1 MKPSD
6 ALSRSLPVPAALPG
20 EEQLTRDLLGLEE
33 VLSQSAGGAAR
44 TSMRVQRL
52 AREIEQVLGHTR
64 SMEETLEGLGT
75 TISRSAEAAE
85 EGAAATRR
93 MADLTQKGQNES
105 QGAVSTVQ
113 ELQRQTALTSER
125 LESLLSRIPQ
135 VAEVAKVIAEIAD
148 RTGLLSLNAAIEAA
162 HAGAAGRG
170 FAVVAE
176 EVRKLADR
184 TARQTQEIEALLA
197 AVQQDLDP
205 AREAMQR
212 SLELADGTRAR
223 VEAVGEHLG
232 GIAKLAG
239 EAAGHVERIAR
250 SATEEDSAAKQL
262 VSDSV
267 HLLESTGTL
276 KAEAEAV
283 AQDAFKLSSITEVGH
298 QHLASY
304 DTGSMFHRALVLAR
318 GLSKTS
324 ADILEAPVHAGQI
337 RRDDLLTLSYTEI
350 TGTDIQSLACFFNV
364 LRVPATG
371 FSPPKY
377 RTAYDAL
384 VERPLQV
391 AFDEVLQK
399 EPRLIFALVLDL
411 NSYAPSHNSQYS
423 KDWTGD
429 PGKDLA
435 GNRVKRFFT
444 DNNVLVRGARCGL
457 GAAADALPTFAR
469 REDFRRVA
477 NLADSQEG
485 RQAFLVQTY
494 ARDTGAIVSVISVPL
509 FVEGERYGVSL
520 LGWEA

>member
-1 MKPSD
+1 MKPSAD
-6 ALSRSLPVPAALPG
+6 RSTKSQTQPG
-20 EEQLTRDLLGLEE
+20 NERLTRDLAGLEE

-44 TSMRVQRL
+44 TSMRVHRL

-64 SMEETLEGLGT
+64 SIQTTLEGLGT
-75 TISRSAEAAE
+75 TISRSATVAE
-85 EGAAATRR
+85 EGATATNR
-93 MADLTQKGQNES
+93 MADLARKGLDES
-105 QGAVSTVQ
+105 EDAVATVH
-113 ELQRQTALTSER
+113 ELQRQMALTSAR
-125 LESLLSRIPQ
+125 LESLLNRIPQ

-184 TARQTQEIEALLA
+184 TARQTQEIEALLQ
-197 AVQQDLDP
+197 AVQEDLDP
-205 AREAMQR
+205 AREAMAQ

-223 VEAVGEHLG
+223 VETVGDHLTG
-232 GIAKLAG
+232 LADLAG
-239 EAAGHVERIAR
+239 EVAGHVQHIAR
-250 SATEEDSAAKQL
+250 SAVEEDAAARSLVGASAQ
-262 VSDSV
+262 
-267 HLLESTGTL
+267 LLESTNTL
-276 KAEAEAV
+276 KSQAEAV
-283 AQDAFKLSSITEVGH
+283 AQDTFRLSGVTEKGH
-298 QHLASY
+298 QHLAAY
-304 DTGSMFHRALVLAR
+304 DTGSLFHRALDLARQLSATSAEVLA
-318 GLSKTS
+318 
-324 ADILEAPVHAGQI
+324 APVRAGQI
-337 RRDDLLTLSYTEI
+337 SQSELLALEYTEI
-350 TGTDIQSLACFFNV
+350 TGKEIQTLSRFFNV
-364 LRVPATG
+364 LHVPPSG
-371 FSPPKY
+371 FTPPKY

-384 VERPLQV
+384 VEKSLQV
-391 AFDEVLQK
+391 AFDAVLEQ
-399 EPRLIFALVLDL
+399 EPRLIFALILDL

-429 PGKDLA
+429 PARDLA

-457 GAAADALPTFAR
+457 GAAAETLPTFAR

-477 NLADSQEG
+477 NLAEDAEA
-485 RQAFLVQTY
+485 REAFLVQTY